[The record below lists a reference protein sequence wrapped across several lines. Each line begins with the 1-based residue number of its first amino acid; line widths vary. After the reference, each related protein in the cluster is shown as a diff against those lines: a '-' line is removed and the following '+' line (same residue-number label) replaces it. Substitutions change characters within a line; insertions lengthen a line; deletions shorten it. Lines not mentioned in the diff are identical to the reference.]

1 MTQTSNTTIINE
13 NPRTTSTDTKGHG
26 NRESD
31 SYDALLLQPA
41 EAEES
46 PVFAPVGSNMSA
58 APPTTSFSVLLRKN
72 NLPAFLNKLY
82 DMVSAP
88 DSDYWVH
95 WSDAGDSFI
104 IPDSQALADQVLGRH
119 FKHRNFP
126 SFVRQLNMYG
136 FHKVPHL
143 NHGVL
148 HNDGQPEIWEFTNE
162 HFRRDDPSTMR
173 FIKRKKG
180 VAERARAAKHPEG
193 IEVSPSRAPLC
204 PDTADLAMAR
214 AEIHSVAQQQQDI
227 RHEVERLATSY
238 EGLYKYAIETRRRS
252 DDQQNKFNR
261 LIKYLSVRL
270 PRRGAVEFPN
280 RVRGLLEGP
289 SGPFVEELSDR
300 ASPAPPANV
309 ESSQLELMRMIASGK
324 IPPRVQEAFD
334 LCLRTNATNTAAPVP
349 RVPVS
354 TTPPACVS
362 REAVAMSQMT
372 DSARQLAK
380 VQDWIDSTDNT
391 IGGLRIAIDP
401 SSANTDYSNYYLN
414 DPTFGFDYTA
424 NVDPSST
431 DMFAADPTMVDAN
444 LQQWVANYYNSGNQD
459 TIVSAG
465 QKRPME
471 DDLEGASLSK
481 KLKE

>member
-1 MTQTSNTTIINE
+1 MTQIPNTKIVNE
-13 NPRTTSTDTKGHG
+13 NPSTTSTGTHG

-31 SYDALLLQPA
+31 HYDALPLQPVEVE
-41 EAEES
+41 EA
-46 PVFAPVGSNMSA
+46 PVFAPVSSNMSP
-58 APPTTSFSVLLRKN
+58 APPATSFSAFQRKN

-95 WSDAGDSFI
+95 WSSAGDSFI

-162 HFRRDDPSTMR
+162 NFRRDDPAMMR

-180 VAERARAAKHPEG
+180 VAEKARAAKHPEG
-193 IEVSPSRAPLC
+193 DEVFSSVAPWC
-204 PDTADLAMAR
+204 PDTADLAIAR
-214 AEIHSVAQQQQDI
+214 AEIHSVAQRQQEI
-227 RHEVERLATSY
+227 RNEVERIATSY
-238 EGLYKYAIETRRRS
+238 EGLYKYAMETRRRS
-252 DDQQNKFNR
+252 DDQQNKLNR

-289 SGPFVEELSDR
+289 SGPLVEELSDR
-300 ASPAPPANV
+300 ASPAAPANV

-324 IPPRVQEAFD
+324 IPPRVREAFE

-349 RVPVS
+349 LVAASPTS
-354 TTPPACVS
+354 PACES
-362 REAVAMSQMT
+362 PEAVGTSQVT
-372 DSARQLAK
+372 DSVRQLAK
-380 VQDWIDSTDNT
+380 VQDWIDNTDNT
-391 IGGLRIAIDP
+391 IAGLRVAIDP
-401 SSANTDYSNYYLN
+401 TSANTDYSNYYLN
-414 DPTFGFDYTA
+414 DPTFSFDYTGG
-424 NVDPSST
+424 VDPSTT
-431 DMFAADPTMVDAN
+431 DIFAADPTMVDAN

-471 DDLEGASLSK
+471 DDLQGASLSK